1 MKFFQWGGER
11 PREPEPA
18 RERRGG
24 LNRERLIAKMA
35 SCYDV
40 FSTIRHL
47 AGGGE
52 PKDSNIEILEERYQ
66 ALRSIVVDTLFET
79 ATIDE
84 LIGVVFGKELTATGQ
99 EQKTLGNLRLS
110 LTMDDD
116 AIAATTIRNLSA
128 DVSDTF
134 RKATKYG
141 RILDGIGE
149 PIGYLPDQGSK
160 KQPIYLGSQVR
171 YSKQN
176 GDSGIAR
183 IVKFTD
189 PKGVFEDPAATAFVA
204 KMAKMVSSP
213 HFTAS
218 QNADL
223 TPFFLRFSEIID
235 VYDQ

>member
-11 PREPEPA
+11 PREPEPP

-24 LNRERLIAKMA
+24 LNRERLIAKMVA
-35 SCYDV
+35 CQDM

-47 AGGGE
+47 SGGGE
-52 PKDSNIEILEERYQ
+52 TQDSNVKRLEERYQ
-66 ALRSIVVDTLFET
+66 ALRSIVVDTSFET
-79 ATIDE
+79 STIDE
-84 LIGVVFGKELTATGQ
+84 LIGVVYGKELAAVGQ
-99 EQKTLGNLRLS
+99 EKKTLENLRLS
-110 LTMDDD
+110 LTMDD
-116 AIAATTIRNLSA
+116 AIANTTIRNLSHSVPDA
-128 DVSDTF
+128 L
-134 RKATKYG
+134 RKATNYG
-141 RILDGIGE
+141 RILDGIDG
-149 PIGYLPDQGSK
+149 PIGYLPEQGSK

-204 KMAKMVSSP
+204 KMVSSP